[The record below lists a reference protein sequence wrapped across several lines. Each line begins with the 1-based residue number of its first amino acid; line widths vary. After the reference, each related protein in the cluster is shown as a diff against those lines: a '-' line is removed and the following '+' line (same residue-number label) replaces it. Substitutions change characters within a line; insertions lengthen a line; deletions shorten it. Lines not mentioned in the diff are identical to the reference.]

1 MQVGPA
7 EPIQQLAAALLV
19 VVGVAVVG
27 PANNIKHSVPQRNQP
42 ELGNSGPDPELGLA
56 CVARDHT

>member
-27 PANNIKHSVPQRNQP
+27 PANNIKHSVPQHNQP
-42 ELGNSGPDPELGLA
+42 ELGNSGTPN
-56 CVARDHT
+56 